1 VRVGLWV
8 WITFGNWKAFW
19 GGDLSRVD
27 GVMISMGIGY
37 WDGLYSIAWIA
48 EMHLRFPSS
57 W

>member
-1 VRVGLWV
+1 VRL
-8 WITFGNWKAFW
+8 TFGNWKAFW